1 MPRAAALSN
10 GEKSILAEKLDI
22 GARFPSLDLK
32 LVGGGTL
39 ALPDGLDADYKIILF
54 YRGHW

>member
-1 MPRAAALSN
+1 M
-10 GEKSILAEKLDI
+10 AEKLNLLDS
-22 GARFPSLDLK
+22 FPSVELS

-39 ALPDGLDADYKIILF
+39 TIPDEVSSPYVIVLF

>member
-1 MPRAAALSN
+1 M
-10 GEKSILAEKLDI
+10 AEKLNAGD
-22 GARFPSLDLK
+22 GFPPLRLS

-39 ALPDGLDADYKIILF
+39 ALPDGLDARYGVVLF